1 MSFHRFRDALPAA
14 TIVVMVMPVP
24 STVTIAMIVMRNA
37 DTDAGSGSGV
47 ANMGTGS
54 DTTGSDIRARAH
66 TANTGAYAHVLS
78 IHCAGREQRQGEH

>member
-1 MSFHRFRDALPAA
+1 
-14 TIVVMVMPVP
+14 
-24 STVTIAMIVMRNA
+24 MIVMRNA
-37 DTDAGSGSGV
+37 DTDAGSGV